1 MDELLGRTD
10 PRRGLNPTPTA
21 AQSALAESTRN
32 ALHFKDFDT
41 AALGLG
47 LQTVLREGSVSKTG
61 ARALVKRTTTR
72 HLVLFNDA
80 LVIADDKAEK
90 GGRRSVKQLLPL
102 RELIAVMSGGYAAV
116 EALAGAD
123 DHGRALDPR
132 LGFV

>member
-61 ARALVKRTTTR
+61 ARALVKRTNTR
-72 HLVLFNDA
+72 RLVLFNDA

-102 RELIAVMSGGYAAV
+102 RELIAVMTGGYAAV
-116 EALAGAD
+116 A
-123 DHGRALDPR
+123 P
-132 LGFV
+132 